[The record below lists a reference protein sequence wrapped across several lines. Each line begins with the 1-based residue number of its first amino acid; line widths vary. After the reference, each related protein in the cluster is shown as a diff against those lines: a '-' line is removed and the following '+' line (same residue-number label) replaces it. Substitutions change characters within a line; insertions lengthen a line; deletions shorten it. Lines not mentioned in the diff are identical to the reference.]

1 MNRPAV
7 LDPVP
12 LVFPDDGSAIRVAG
26 TRLTLDTIVAAF
38 QRGATAEEI
47 AQDYPPASLPD
58 VYAVIA
64 YYLRHRSEVE
74 EYLAKRVRAHT
85 ELRRQIQ
92 GRPEYQE
99 LRERLLA
106 RIDRARAGST

>member
-1 MNRPAV
+1 MNHPAL

-26 TRLTLDTIVAAF
+26 MRLTLDAIVGAF
-38 QRGATAEEI
+38 KRGATAEEI
-47 AQDYPPASLPD
+47 AQDYSPVSLPD

-74 EYLAKRVRAHT
+74 DYLAKRVQVHA
-85 ELRRQIQ
+85 ELRREIQ
-92 GRPEYQE
+92 SRPGYQE

>member
-1 MNRPAV
+1 MSQPSV

-38 QRGATAEEI
+38 KRGATAEEI
-47 AQDYPPASLPD
+47 AQDFPPVGLPD

-64 YYLRHRSEVE
+64 YYLRHRDEVE
-74 EYLAKRVRAHT
+74 DYLAKRASEHA
-85 ELRRQIQ
+85 ELRREIEA
-92 GRPEYQE
+92 RPEYQDF
-99 LRERLLA
+99 RERLLA
-106 RIDRARAGST
+106 RIDNGKAAPR

>member
-1 MNRPAV
+1 MNRPAM

-26 TRLTLDTIVAAF
+26 MRLTLDAIVEAF
-38 QRGATAEEI
+38 KRGATAEEI
-47 AQDYPPASLPD
+47 AQDYSPVSLPD

-74 EYLAKRVRAHT
+74 EYLARRAQVHA
-85 ELRRQIQ
+85 ELRREIES
-92 GRPEYQE
+92 RPGYQE
-99 LRERLLA
+99 LRERLLV
-106 RIDRARAGST
+106 RVERARAGST